1 MSIDKSLKLRSR
13 LVRPRSVLTRSER
26 LEILAE
32 SERWKEG
39 DSIYG
44 LPKVRVRHAKR
55 RSARPKKE
63 EPAAVPGAEGETPE
77 TKEETPA

>member
-26 LEILAE
+26 LAILGE
-32 SERWKEG
+32 SGRWKEG

-44 LPKVRVRHAKR
+44 LPKVRVRHVKR
-55 RSARPKKE
+55 RVARPKKE
-63 EPAAVPGAEGETPE
+63 EAAAPGAEGETPE
-77 TKEETPA
+77 TTENAPA